1 MAAMI
6 ENKGVKAP
14 AFKKPDI
21 SAFVPPD
28 AKDAVDRIVAAGMK
42 IMYSPDMKDEVQ
54 EAITGKGPV
63 SQRMAANVTGLIAL
77 LDQKA
82 AGKTPVGALFP
93 AALEL
98 LGEAA
103 EIMSAAK
110 VDVSQ
115 EDYNEAAQ
123 LCFVMIG
130 KKLGGTDEQITQSL
144 SQMGGQGEPAAPAA
158 SAAPATPTQGAA

>member
-1 MAAMI
+1 MATMI
-6 ENKGVKAP
+6 QNKAVKAP

-54 EAITGKGPV
+54 EAIAGKGPV
-63 SQRMAANVTGLIAL
+63 SQRMASSVVGLIAI
-77 LDQKA
+77 LDKKSG
-82 AGKTPVGALFP
+82 GKTPVGALFP

-144 SQMGGQGEPAAPAA
+144 SQMGGQQAAQPA
-158 SAAPATPTQGAA
+158 QGVA